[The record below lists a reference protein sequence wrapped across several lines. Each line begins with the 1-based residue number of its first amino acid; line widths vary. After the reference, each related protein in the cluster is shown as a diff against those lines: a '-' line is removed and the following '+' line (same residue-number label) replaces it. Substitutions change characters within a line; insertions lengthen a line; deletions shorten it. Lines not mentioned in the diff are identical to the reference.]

1 MARPKLEEGVK
12 GNYRLTTKEY
22 LRRQARKKVSE
33 KNKNL
38 ERQRNKIDTLA
49 RGAKTAKEAL
59 KVLESGGVATGEL
72 LDQAPK
78 ALKDAIKQGL
88 LEINRL
94 KKVKSQV
101 NVVTQTIVDTFV
113 VSHTDTIVQYFE
125 GGAFLKLPQSYTYLT
140 NDISF
145 GAEVTEKGLK
155 VNNISIENSASI
167 TIGYKGNGL
176 FRKKTPVVEL
186 VNSNPY
192 VQTNSVSNVVIE
204 EKPNPLT
211 DPKIWGGVGFLIG
224 LFIQ

>member
-1 MARPKLEEGVK
+1 MKLNLSDKWKPHFVWLIILLIFCGIIYGK
-12 GNYRLTTKEY
+12 QKSLNDFKAQIQKY
-22 LRRQARKKVSE
+22 
-33 KNKNL
+33 NL
-38 ERQRNKIDTLA
+38 ENLAFEEELNEKGQKIVTQEQIIL
-49 RGAKTAKEAL
+49 
-59 KVLESGGVATGEL
+59 S
-72 LDQAPK
+72 Q
-78 ALKDAIKQGL
+78 KDAIEQGL

-186 VNSNPY
+186 VNSNPF
-192 VQTNSVSNVVIE
+192 VQTNSVSNIVIE

-211 DPKIWGGVGFLIG
+211 DHKVWGGVGFLIG

>member
-1 MARPKLEEGVK
+1 MKLNLSDKWKPHFVWLIILLIFCGIIYGKQRSINNFKSQIQKFNLDNLAFEEELNEK
-12 GNYRLTTKEY
+12 G
-22 LRRQARKKVSE
+22 Q
-33 KNKNL
+33 
-38 ERQRNKIDTLA
+38 KIVTQEQIIL
-49 RGAKTAKEAL
+49 
-59 KVLESGGVATGEL
+59 S
-72 LDQAPK
+72 Q
-78 ALKDAIKQGL
+78 KDAIKQGL

>member
-1 MARPKLEEGVK
+1 MKLNLSDKWKPHFVWLIILLIFCGIIYGKQRSINNFKSQIQKFNLDNLAFEEELNEK
-12 GNYRLTTKEY
+12 G
-22 LRRQARKKVSE
+22 Q
-33 KNKNL
+33 
-38 ERQRNKIDTLA
+38 KIVTQEQIIL
-49 RGAKTAKEAL
+49 
-59 KVLESGGVATGEL
+59 S
-72 LDQAPK
+72 Q
-78 ALKDAIKQGL
+78 KDAIKQGL

-140 NDISF
+140 DDISF